1 MIKKF
6 KQYVINMNIMI
17 KNAFVKTHYFI
28 DMIERY
34 HDSLRRIYIII
45 IFEISSIDFDFALQM
60 IFKIIND
67 FVDFNEL
74 IFILLMFETYSKMIE
89 NDILTSAIIQ
99 RAMIMRKAIKEIKKF
114 IAFKQI
120 NDVLHDRNKSII
132 DFIHALLFNSSILIF
147 RKNNANQS
155 KT

>member
-1 MIKKF
+1 
-6 KQYVINMNIMI
+6 MNIMI
-17 KNAFVKTHYFI
+17 KNTFVETHHFI

-60 IFKIIND
+60 IFKIINN
-67 FVDFNEL
+67 FVDLNEL

-89 NDILTSAIIQ
+89 NDVSIFTIIQ
-99 RAMIMRKAIKEIKKF
+99 RAMIMRKVMKKVKKF

-120 NDVLHDRNKSII
+120 NDVLHDRNESFI
-132 DFIHALLFNSSILIF
+132 DFIHALLFNSSILVF
-147 RKNNANQS
+147 QEDNASQS

>member
-1 MIKKF
+1 
-6 KQYVINMNIMI
+6 MNIMV
-17 KNAFVKTHYFI
+17 KNASVETHHSI
-28 DMIERY
+28 DVIKRY

-45 IFEISSIDFDFALQM
+45 IFEISNIDFDFALQM

-74 IFILLMFETYSKMIE
+74 VFILLIFGAYSKIIE
-89 NDILTSAIIQ
+89 NDVSTFAIIQ
-99 RAMIMRKAIKEIKKF
+99 RAMIMRKVMKEVKKF

-120 NDVLHDRNKSII
+120 NDVLHDQNESFI
-132 DFIHALLFNSSILIF
+132 DFIHALFFNSFVLIF
-147 RKNNANQS
+147 RKDNANQL